1 MVLAVGARLMILLP
15 LLMMRGAPTVKIGDL
30 VKTGD
35 NRLGVIIKVIDDYR
49 YDNGV
54 LNLKVHLLA
63 DNTAAWFSALALTV
77 ITKRP

>member
-1 MVLAVGARLMILLP
+1 MVLVVGGKLIILLP
-15 LLMMRGAPTVKIGDL
+15 LLMKKECITVKIGDL

-35 NRLGVIIKVIDDYR
+35 NRLGVIVKVIDHYR

-63 DNTAAWFSALALTV
+63 DNTSAWFSALALTV
-77 ITKRP
+77 IAKRP